1 MFLNLLHRFGDIP
14 LPTQRPRH
22 GRRPTALRR
31 PTDRHCWP
39 RLTDRRPTPADWP
52 TCRQVESQAP
62 AEGFLGPSVGP
73 THRKKCFKK
82 ASGVYTQKMI
92 IHQKQAPF
100 WCIHPENDYTPKTS
114 TPQTTNFLHFTRC
127 FCLWTKFWCIHPKN
141 AYTPKTKD
149 PRFGVYTPKMIIHQK
164 QGFYIHQ
171 KHIYTRKTQKTNL
184 WDAGMFRGGGGPGAW
199 VLGLLVVGRSGRI
212 MSAITD
218 GVPSWASLSC
228 PLHRLVFCFGA
239 SDVLFIFWALVYIS
253 IF

>member
-52 TCRQVESQAP
+52 TGWQVESQAP

-73 THRKKCFKK
+73 THRKKKGLKK
-82 ASGVYTQKMI
+82 LLVYTPKNCLYTK
-92 IHQKQAPF
+92 KQAPF

-149 PRFGVYTPKMIIHQK
+149 PRFGVYTPKMLIHQK
-164 QGFYIHQ
+164 PGFYIHQ
-171 KHIYTRKTQKTNL
+171 KHIYTRKPPEKKSVGC
-184 WDAGMFRGGGGPGAW
+184 WDVQRWGRARGMGAGSPC
-199 VLGLLVVGRSGRI
+199 GR
-212 MSAITD
+212 
-218 GVPSWASLSC
+218 
-228 PLHRLVFCFGA
+228 
-239 SDVLFIFWALVYIS
+239 
-253 IF
+253 